1 MHSPRSV
8 KEGVKEMCMFCGGM
22 GAGPQGGLLAFG
34 TMDKFRVAL
43 CGLEKRHRT
52 VLRKGQL
59 KAAKGENPEP
69 QAEQPTKG
77 SA

>member
-1 MHSPRSV
+1 MHFPRSG
-8 KEGVKEMCMFCGGM
+8 KGGVKEMCMFCGGT

-43 CGLEKRHRT
+43 YGLEARYRT

-59 KAAKGENPEP
+59 RAAEGENPEP
-69 QAEQPTKG
+69 QAEQPAKG